1 MPLTS
6 ANVMW
11 LDDAAMNTNPLKAWR
26 DRQNPKI
33 SQEKL
38 AEMLGVKAMTVS
50 RWERGGHLPNKKHW
64 PEIEKATGIAPSELV
79 KHVKTPEAA
88 A

>member
-1 MPLTS
+1 MTT

-11 LDDAAMNTNPLKAWR
+11 LDDAAMNTNPLKVWR
-26 DRQNPKI
+26 DRQDPKI

-38 AEMLGVKAMTVS
+38 AELIGVRAMTVS

-64 PEIEKATGIAPSELV
+64 PKIEKATGIAPSQLV
-79 KHVKTPEAA
+79 EHVKTPEAA
-88 A
+88 T